1 MKSKSL
7 HTEIKRKSSGL
18 PMLTTR
24 LAWGMLVGGLVMLM
38 VKSEAPVEV
47 RASELREVRSDAPVT
62 SLSTATSDR
71 LKDGPRLV
79 DVLPAVDLSRRVD
92 LSYPIELPL
101 SK

>member
-62 SLSTATSDR
+62 SLNTSTSDR
-71 LKDGPRLV
+71 LKEGAGLV
-79 DVLPAVDLSRRVD
+79 DVLPVVDLSRRVD

>member
-1 MKSKSL
+1 
-7 HTEIKRKSSGL
+7 
-18 PMLTTR
+18 MLTTR

-62 SLSTATSDR
+62 SLNTSTSDR
-71 LKDGPRLV
+71 LKEGAGLV
-79 DVLPAVDLSRRVD
+79 DVLPVVDLSRRVD